1 MTWKDIEKQA
11 EEKFVNS
18 GTEVKKILD
27 LLGNTRY
34 KDLRYFNTQYSPTDV
49 FDFFKSQFKQAME
62 EMVKLDGEDDY
73 MNWKS
78 IFEQEMLDKLNK
90 FFE

>member
-1 MTWKDIEKQA
+1 MTWKDIE
-11 EEKFVNS
+11 ENLRHITTDIGCCS
-18 GTEVKKILD
+18 GDLCPGDHDGRIL
-27 LLGNTRY
+27 G
-34 KDLRYFNTQYSPTDV
+34 
-49 FDFFKSQFKQAME
+49 FFKSQFKQAME

-73 MNWKS
+73 MNWYMNWKS

>member
-1 MTWKDIEKQA
+1 MTWKDIE
-11 EEKFVNS
+11 ENLRHITTDIGCCS
-18 GTEVKKILD
+18 GDLCPGDHDGRIL
-27 LLGNTRY
+27 G
-34 KDLRYFNTQYSPTDV
+34 
-49 FDFFKSQFKQAME
+49 FFKSQFKQAME